1 MPSHISKKQDLKK
14 NIIGLSLQ
22 ACREKVLFLVSLPCD
37 SDTMGE
43 TYWASLKNEEPKR
56 SIKLVLPCASRCP
69 FQVTFSY
76 SLSLHLDIH
85 YSAFK
90 NKNSFHRS
98 AEMFLLPP
106 PSQKTHLNILY
117 KLTCLENVPFCNGVQ
132 YSISNQRLPFAWG
145 TDTALLSDAFIP
157 SLKKSPEEFSVWTYS
172 VIGFFSPP
180 LRLSTVHNYHQNT
193 QPLSTERCYYP
204 LITISKSLWTCV
216 VFQVGIYSR
225 KTWVAWEWCLI
236 KACKEHSTLSS
247 RYSKRYL

>member
-1 MPSHISKKQDLKK
+1 M
-14 NIIGLSLQ
+14 
-22 ACREKVLFLVSLPCD
+22 
-37 SDTMGE
+37 
-43 TYWASLKNEEPKR
+43 
-56 SIKLVLPCASRCP
+56 LPCASRCP

-204 LITISKSLWTCV
+204 LITISKSL
-216 VFQVGIYSR
+216 
-225 KTWVAWEWCLI
+225 
-236 KACKEHSTLSS
+236 
-247 RYSKRYL
+247 